1 MDWLDQARA
10 FPLNWARGGSDGR
23 QAVARTSSKRKDS
36 PDGSAAHRLVL
47 TAEHRMLLEIRD
59 TLYEGRW
66 DVFARDLEARRRAE
80 PHVFDTVAE
89 TPDMLATIGAHL
101 TLIAEMQAWERT
113 HGTTLRSDGE
123 AA

>member
-1 MDWLDQARA
+1 MARA
-10 FPLNWARGGSDGR
+10 
-23 QAVARTSSKRKDS
+23 SSKQKDS
-36 PDGSAAHRLVL
+36 PGGGAAKRLVL
-47 TAEHRMLLEIRD
+47 TADHRMLLEIRD

-89 TPDMLATIGAHL
+89 SADMLATIGAHL
-101 TLIAEMQAWERT
+101 TLIAEMEAWERA
-113 HGTTLRSDGE
+113 HGATLRADGE